1 MKKIFTL
8 LFLLSALTSNAQR
21 TLFGGQNNYVAPV
34 GPPVLVTNGLV
45 LYLNANSYSGLGT
58 TWSDLSGQNNTAT
71 LVGSPTYTA
80 SPASFTFGPNVIAT
94 TTKSDVSLTTATFIA
109 CDPGD
114 KAIRAFNGKIAT
126 AISIIL
132 S

>member
-1 MKKIFTL
+1 M
-8 LFLLSALTSNAQR
+8 
-21 TLFGGQNNYVAPV
+21 
-34 GPPVLVTNGLV
+34 
-45 LYLNANSYSGLGT
+45 
-58 TWSDLSGQNNTAT
+58 
-71 LVGSPTYTA
+71 GSPTYTA

-126 AISIIL
+126 AMVYNSAL
-132 S
+132 SLADITATFNAQKSAFGL